1 MFKTVRNKKLK
12 KLFIVLHIKTFF
24 KFKINKRNIKKYLT
38 KLLIIYIMFKATEF
52 ISSGGVKMKRTFQ
65 PNNRK
70 RSKKM
75 GFMAR
80 MKTKMINA
88 RRRKGRKVL
97 SH

>member
-1 MFKTVRNKKLK
+1 
-12 KLFIVLHIKTFF
+12 
-24 KFKINKRNIKKYLT
+24 
-38 KLLIIYIMFKATEF
+38 
-52 ISSGGVKMKRTFQ
+52 MKRTYQ

-75 GFMAR
+75 GFLAR
-80 MKTKMINA
+80 VKTKMVLS

>member
-1 MFKTVRNKKLK
+1 MT
-12 KLFIVLHIKTFF
+12 
-24 KFKINKRNIKKYLT
+24 
-38 KLLIIYIMFKATEF
+38 
-52 ISSGGVKMKRTFQ
+52 GGGTMKRTYQ
-65 PNNRK
+65 PNNRR

-97 SH
+97 AH